1 MSSSVTQ
8 QLTPRLAPP
17 TPPQMPRL
25 APPRAPLLALPP
37 PPALRIKV
45 PVYISEEIL
54 IKQLQWLETKEA
66 RRVMS
71 EPERIAERRVVTEKF
86 KTVLSFKESWLG
98 AR

>member
-1 MSSSVTQ
+1 MTSIVIQ
-8 QLTPRLAPP
+8 QLPPQPP
-17 TPPQMPRL
+17 TQ
-25 APPRAPLLALPP
+25 PP
-37 PPALRIKV
+37 PPPPPPPPPLRIKV

-71 EPERIAERRVVTEKF
+71 EPERIAERKLVTEKF
-86 KTVLSFKESWLG
+86 KTVLSFKESWMG